1 MLKKQ
6 IKYIYL
12 TCILS
17 IIICFS
23 SGCQK
28 ETVDINQEQKK
39 FEEFVNE
46 IFKTEVQK
54 DTITLNY
61 TLADPEKYGITPKKV
76 TFGEYSLDSM
86 KKEIAISENYKKKL
100 EEFNYDALG
109 KNQKITYDI
118 LKDVLEEDN
127 MNASFLLYGE
137 ALGPTTGL
145 QAQLPVIL
153 AEYNFY
159 TKEDI
164 KTYLELL
171 PKITEY
177 FQQVIAFE
185 KEKSKQGLFMSDETA
200 DAIIKQCAD
209 FIKTPKE
216 NYMIDVFNDRIDKYE
231 GLTEEERKKMK
242 EENESAVIHHV
253 VPAYKNLMEELKKL
267 KGTGKSNSGL
277 CRLEDGREYY
287 ELLVKNSTGSDKTV
301 EEIDT
306 SLDGTIAKS
315 SLAMSFIYGKDNA
328 IFDKYTKM
336 EFSKKDPE
344 EILEYLK
351 KAVVKDFPKLD
362 EVNCNI
368 KYVHKSLQEHLS
380 PAFYLTPAIDN
391 FQENNIYINKG
402 ANEGENRIF
411 TTIAHEG
418 YPGHLYQSVYYN
430 QQNPNPLRCLLNF
443 SGYSEGWATYVEM
456 YSYHLAGLD
465 ENLASFAEEN
475 MIATLCLY
483 AKVDVGVNYHGW
495 DLEETKEY
503 LGKFGIEDEETSK
516 TVYQAMIDEPANYLK
531 YTLGYIEFEE
541 LRSKAEKE
549 LGSKFNLKEFHKFLL
564 DMGPSQFYII
574 EKYMKQWIK
583 EHK

>member
-6 IKYIYL
+6 IRYIYL
-12 TCILS
+12 TCLFS

-28 ETVDINQEQKK
+28 IEVDVTQEQEK
-39 FEEFVNE
+39 FEEFIDE
-46 IFKTEVQK
+46 IFKMQVQN

-61 TLADPEKYGITPKKV
+61 TLAEPEKYGIEPKEV
-76 TFGEYSLDSM
+76 TFGKYSFDSM
-86 KKEIAISENYKKKL
+86 KEDIVISENYKKRL
-100 EEFNYDALG
+100 EEFNYDALS
-109 KNQKITYDI
+109 KKQKVTFDI
-118 LKDVLEEDN
+118 LKDAFEAEKKY
-127 MNASFLLYGE
+127 APFLLYGE

-177 FQQVIAFE
+177 FQQVIEFE
-185 KEKSKQGLFMSDETA
+185 QEKSKQGLFMSDETA
-200 DAIIKQCAD
+200 DAIIKQCED
-209 FIKTPKE
+209 FIKNPEE
-216 NYMIDVFNDRIDKYE
+216 NYMIDVFNDRIDNYE
-231 GLTEEERKKMK
+231 GLTEEEKKEMK
-242 EENESAVIHHV
+242 AENKKAVLNHV
-253 VPAYKNLMEELKKL
+253 IPAYEELMKQLKKL
-267 KGTGKSNSGL
+267 KGTGTGNKGL
-277 CRLEDGREYY
+277 CRLKNGREYY
-287 ELLVKNSTGSDKTV
+287 EQLVKNNTGSDKTIK
-301 EEIDT
+301 EIDN
-306 SLDGTIAKS
+306 SLDGTITKS
-315 SLAMSFIYGKDNA
+315 SLAMSIIYNKDND
-328 IFDKYTKM
+328 IFDKYANMK
-336 EFSKKDPE
+336 FSKTNPE

-351 KAVVKDFPKLD
+351 DAVVTDFPPLED
-362 EVNCNI
+362 VNCNI

-391 FQENNIYINKG
+391 FKENNIYINEG
-402 ANEGENRIF
+402 ANEGIDRIF

-483 AKVDVGVNYHGW
+483 AKVDIGINYHGW
-495 DLEETKEY
+495 DMEKTKEY
-503 LGKFGIEDEETSK
+503 LKQFGIEDEETCK

-574 EKYMKQWIK
+574 EKYMDQWIK
-583 EHK
+583 EQ